1 RPLYPLAVELL
12 MRPESTLLSDM
23 EPIEGVINAIRAGS
37 ERAERISQTLLI
49 PETSDIEEESEQMI
63 ALTHSERKV
72 LRLLGKGW
80 GINQI
85 ATLLNKSNKTISAQK
100 NSAMRRL
107 SLRSNADM
115 YAWISSTQGMR
126 ELSLMSAYG
135 EFEEW
140 KRPLQQDISPSSK
153 AAQ

>member
-1 RPLYPLAVELL
+1 
-12 MRPESTLLSDM
+12 MRPESTLLSEM

-37 ERAERISQTLLI
+37 ERAERISQTLLS
-49 PETSDIEEESEQMI
+49 PEPAEAETEDEPFV

-85 ATLLNKSNKTISAQK
+85 ATLLKKSNKTISAQK

-115 YAWISSTQGMR
+115 YARINSAQGMR

-135 EFEEW
+135 EYEEW
-140 KRPLQQDISPSSK
+140 KTDTPDISLSSK
-153 AAQ
+153 IAQ